1 MKLLSFTRLGKTG
14 FGAVVKGGIISLTRY
29 LAAYWGDKNIR
40 VNCIS
45 PGGVYHEGENEAFVK
60 KYAEKVPLGRKA
72 ELSEISGAVVYLSSK
87 EASYIS
93 GHNLIID
100 GGWVSW

>member
-1 MKLLSFTRLGKTG
+1 M
-14 FGAVVKGGIISLTRY
+14 
-29 LAAYWGDKNIR
+29 
-40 VNCIS
+40 C
-45 PGGVYHEGENEAFVK
+45 VK
-60 KYAEKVPLGRKA
+60 KMSICIRKDTKEIFEIRSVQLYKVPLGRKA

-100 GGWVSW
+100 GGWVAW